1 MFIKMKKEMNKK
13 GAEMAV
19 GTIVIIVLALVV
31 LVVLIVGFTSG
42 WSEMW
47 AKLTSIF
54 GGGANVANHVNGC
67 TVACTSNSEYD
78 YCTRLRDVKFDDKT
92 KNGKYNCAGLAAVSG
107 AGLEAC
113 EQFGSC
119 GTIGEI
125 KPGLCTALGGTWQD
139 NCGAAE
145 DDITNRVSVDDKGV
159 AANKGKK
166 CCKPKTP

>member
-13 GAEMAV
+13 GAEMTV

-92 KNGKYNCAGLAAVSG
+92 KNGKYNCAGLASG
-107 AGLEAC
+107 GVGLEVC
-113 EQFGSC
+113 DGISC
-119 GTIGEI
+119 VGI
-125 KPGLCTALGGTWQD
+125 KPVACTDSSLTGVWKEKCVDT
-139 NCGAAE
+139 E